1 MTSVS
6 KVNDIY
12 FRKFLTTHLDNKFD
26 AKDIYDMVRTINP
39 ANNRYKMKSET
50 NPKNTESYFF
60 ETKMAYAFPT
70 EKSASLFKNLF
81 ENIYQKGKGQIEL
94 TQKEGE
100 KSNQV
105 MLKMKEPIAIPLLS
119 RTGAIEQQ
127 EKRAKMVEL
136 QEESQFLS
144 DVFVE
149 TIDSLTTSGIYNMSS
164 KPQSKTAQ
172 KLIGNVKALER
183 HERRIN
189 EGNSNKSLSSLYIQV
204 MKENSIPKH
213 TELNNSIIK
222 EVESARNNRVSK
234 RKATDLMNRMFKDYS
249 VNSLNLA
256 LNMSNPAIKN
266 LLKEAKVIDQKVANE
281 KMFNKFMNSVG
292 LGKKE
297 PEIKDKPN
305 VRKFK
310 YK

>member
-1 MTSVS
+1 
-6 KVNDIY
+6 
-12 FRKFLTTHLDNKFD
+12 
-26 AKDIYDMVRTINP
+26 
-39 ANNRYKMKSET
+39 
-50 NPKNTESYFF
+50 
-60 ETKMAYAFPT
+60 
-70 EKSASLFKNLF
+70 
-81 ENIYQKGKGQIEL
+81 
-94 TQKEGE
+94 
-100 KSNQV
+100 
-105 MLKMKEPIAIPLLS
+105 MLKMNEPLAIPLLG
-119 RTGAIEQQ
+119 RAGAVDQQ

-204 MKENSIPKH
+204 MKENAIPKH

-222 EVESARNNRVSK
+222 EVESARNDRVSK

-256 LNMSNPAIKN
+256 LNISNPAIKN
-266 LLKEAKVIDQKVANE
+266 MLKEAKVIDQKVAN
-281 KMFNKFMNSVG
+281 KTMFDTVMNAVG